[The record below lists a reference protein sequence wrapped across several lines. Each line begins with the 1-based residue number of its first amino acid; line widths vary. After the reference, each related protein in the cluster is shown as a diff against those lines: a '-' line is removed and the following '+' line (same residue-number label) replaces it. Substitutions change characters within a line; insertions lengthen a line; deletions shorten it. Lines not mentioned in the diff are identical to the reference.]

1 MASDDRTGQLV
12 QGRYRLLRRVGE
24 GSQGKVYLAEDLARA
39 GEVVA
44 LKLVEELVGGR
55 RDTSA
60 DHVLRWFRHPNW
72 ATVLDVGAWS
82 DTGWFEVTR
91 FVHGTSLADLEGPQS
106 EELVAAFLEQG
117 ARVLGALHRRG
128 LIHYDVTPGNWMLE
142 WRDGS
147 PHFVLTDGGLAHV
160 GAIRGFGRGTPR
172 YMAPEMTQEG
182 EHDHRVDLYSLGLVA
197 FRLASGREPIEGRAG
212 EVLGRRRKE
221 RAPRLREVHPDA
233 PAWAEELI
241 ATLLD
246 REPNHRPHDG
256 LALIRAL
263 ATARAAE
270 LPMFTAPEAAEV
282 TRGGAMIGNEKGC
295 EVIEQLVA
303 TLDHAPGQEPE
314 GPAERRI
321 PVILVRGA
329 TDSGVTRLAGHAL
342 DAARRAELPVVC
354 LQGDAHRDA
363 AIRPFRDLA
372 LGLRA
377 HLHMDSAANGAR
389 PESVDAAVE
398 QIVSLIEAATEPRSV
413 LLLVQS
419 FEDFTED
426 AKTGLQA
433 LTRYLQA
440 RWMSQSSTTARIGLV
455 LDVGEAETEDFT
467 LPDRRTKTLEAITPE
482 LFDAEA
488 VRAFVADRMPGLD
501 LDDTDSTHLA
511 SFTEGLPGRLSNL
524 LSQGCA
530 RGDVKHEADAW
541 AWDLTHLA
549 EYRERHEASPAE
561 MRLIDQLGPEDLRRA
576 GLLAL
581 FPSGLPIDTPGL
593 YPPGGPASTG
603 AFHHLTRQHEHAGR
617 TYVRLR
623 NERVQAEIATR
634 LDSTQTDG
642 VRDTAIHLARSDE
655 FGLSAPQRIGTLVR
669 LGDVAAAVQT
679 AISAMA
685 TLEAAER
692 YELRWQVSRLFAR
705 SPELLV
711 EADVG
716 LAAVQLLSSDRPSAQ
731 LARVLAVQAS
741 QLHLGS
747 SGAAR
752 LCEVLIRTG
761 QLQLAGQVLANAPC
775 PSAGDALLVD
785 VHLVRG
791 ALAVARRDKA
801 GLREACRAGRLAAR
815 TGRSL
820 PAESLAELRSLHAQC
835 LLMYGH
841 PVWAS
846 RLLEHALRDAPTSHE
861 DLRARIMNNLGA
873 ALQESGQSDRAV
885 ETLSMALDLRVA
897 SSNVKGI
904 LATSYNL
911 ARVLFIGGEGTACS
925 ALLQRASSTAL
936 RHGNAEMVSA
946 MLSMLGEVYD
956 QQLSCGLADQTFE
969 RAMAAA
975 EASRSIYRTA
985 FTAHLLAPLCAA
997 RGRYQRACELLRQIG
1012 SLGRKGPG
1020 PGEHRRHRQAT
1031 VRQVLLHLGRSRTRG
1046 DQRTAPSPDPVVPR
1060 TTALSPLM
1068 ALLAEL
1074 RASPGA
1080 AGAHSPRPMRGASR
1094 DRAAYRLY
1102 LVARRIRKGQVAPE
1116 QLTRLLGAMLPGP
1129 EMHPGASGPLR
1140 RIAFEMVLR
1149 LASQSRQKDAARWH
1163 SALDM
1168 VVRYSRHSGEQ
1179 LIHLRATA
1187 LHAAMQ
1193 NVAKSERIR
1202 AFSDAVGG
1210 LAEVLG
1216 RPDVRSQAWRLPRE
1230 FHVARA
1236 SLAGNAEASPAA
1248 YSLGALQAYAHR
1260 LISSVGTASSSDG
1273 RLTRALRHVLQA
1285 TSELDATGDIDELTR
1300 KVSQLTVEMT
1310 GCERA
1315 LVVRRLPDGSQVV
1328 TTAMSDA
1335 ARARGLDPTVS
1346 ETVVKRA
1353 IELRRPLI
1361 LHDVFGDEELM
1372 QRPSITKLA
1381 LRSIICAPMLRHE
1394 KFYGVVYADVASAA
1408 ASFDQVDLEILSL
1421 FAEQVAG
1428 RLEARLLMFEL
1439 KQSMA
1444 ELRSAQDRLIRGERL
1459 RTLGELSS
1467 GVAHEFNNLLT
1478 GILSRMQLLRLERKL
1493 DSHVQRE
1500 LLLVERAALDAAE
1513 IVQRLQT
1520 FTRRQ
1525 RERGFVRVNVTSIV
1539 DEAVEFL
1546 RPLWTGPARARH
1558 VNVRVF
1564 TQDGLESLGSATE
1577 LREVVT
1583 NLLKNAL
1590 DACGDEGRIEIRAHL
1605 EWPHISIEVEDSGPG
1620 IPPEVLPRIFDPF
1633 YTTKGDRGSGLG
1645 LPLSAQIMER
1655 HSGALSVLR
1664 TNSSGT
1670 VMRVVLPHFS
1680 AVAHTPTERPELPAP
1695 ELSRS
1700 LRIIVVDDDEN
1711 VREPLRRYLEQ
1722 VGHDV
1727 SASSA
1732 APQVVEL
1739 LMSGDPP
1746 DLLITDISMAGM
1758 SGIELCKQ
1766 ALSIHPGLDIVL
1778 MTGRASYLE
1787 DAGVRNAGARALLAK
1802 PFPLQTIDGVIE
1814 DCIRRRAG

>member
-72 ATVLDVGAWS
+72 ATVLDVGAWG

-91 FVHGTSLADLEGPQS
+91 FVHGTSLASLEGPQS

-142 WRDGS
+142 WRDGE

-197 FRLASGREPIEGRAG
+197 FRLACGREPIEGRAG

-221 RAPRLREVHPDA
+221 RAPRLREIHPEA

-241 ATLLD
+241 ASLLD

-263 ATARAAE
+263 GAARDNE
-270 LPMFTAPEAAEV
+270 LPMFTSPEAAEV
-282 TRGGAMIGNEKGC
+282 TRGGAMIANEAGC
-295 EVIEQLVA
+295 AVIDRLVA
-303 TLDHAPGQEPE
+303 TLDCAPGQEME
-314 GPAERRI
+314 GPPENRV
-321 PVILVRGA
+321 PVVIVRGP
-329 TDSGVTRLAGHAL
+329 TDTGATRLSSHAL

-354 LQGDAHRDA
+354 LQGDAYRDA
-363 AIRPFRDLA
+363 AIRPFRDMA
-372 LGLRA
+372 LGLRS
-377 HLHMDSAANGAR
+377 HLHGQGSSADGA

-398 QIVSLIEAATEPRSV
+398 QIVSLIEAAPEPKSV
-413 LLLVQS
+413 LILVQS

-455 LDVGEAETEDFT
+455 LDVGEADSDDFT
-467 LPDRRTKTLEAITPE
+467 LPDRRTKTLETITPD
-482 LFDAEA
+482 LFDAED
-488 VRAFVADRMPGLD
+488 VRAFVADRVPGLD
-501 LDDTDSTHLA
+501 LDDTDSAHLA

-549 EYRERHEASPAE
+549 DYRERHEASPAE
-561 MRLIDQLGPEDLRRA
+561 MRLISQLGPDELRCA

-593 YPPGGPASTG
+593 YPAGQLEPTG

-623 NERVQAEIATR
+623 NDRVLAEVTSRLTTSQRSNLRTAATSLACDER
-634 LDSTQTDG
+634 S
-642 VRDTAIHLARSDE
+642 
-655 FGLSAPQRIGTLVR
+655 GLSATQRVSLLVR
-669 LGDVAAAVQT
+669 LNDTRRAVQVAAEV
-679 AISAMA
+679 IDS
-685 TLEAAER
+685 LEAPDR
-692 YELRWQVSRLFAR
+692 YELRWEVSRLIAGA
-705 SPELLV
+705 PESLEEGGV
-711 EADVG
+711 AA
-716 LAAVQLLSSDRPSAQ
+716 AAVGLLSSDRPSAE
-731 LARVLAVQAS
+731 LARTIAKHAG
-741 QLHLGS
+741 HLPMS
-747 SGAAR
+747 PTRSAR
-752 LCEVLIRTG
+752 LCEVLVRTG
-761 QLQLAGQVLANAPC
+761 QPELAAAIVSGRHQTSEDSGGTIDL
-775 PSAGDALLVD
+775 
-785 VHLVRG
+785 HLVRG
-791 ALAVARRDKA
+791 SLAVARRDSRE
-801 GLREACRAGRLAAR
+801 LRAACRAGRAAAR
-815 TGRSL
+815 SL
-820 PAESLAELRSLHAQC
+820 GTIPADRLAELRSLHAQA
-835 LLMYGH
+835 LMMHGH
-841 PVWAS
+841 APWAS
-846 RLLEHALRDAPTSHE
+846 KLLERALADAPSNAA
-861 DLRARIMNNLGA
+861 DLRARLMNNLGA
-873 ALQESGQSDRAV
+873 ALQESGESTRAI
-885 ETLSMALDLRVA
+885 ETLSKALDLRVA

-956 QQLSCGLADQTFE
+956 QQLSCALADQTFE

-975 EASRSIYRTA
+975 EASRSAYRTA

-997 RGRYQRACELLRQIG
+997 RGRYQRACELLRLIG
-1012 SLGRKGPG
+1012 SLGREGPG
-1020 PGEHRRHRQAT
+1020 LSEHRRQRPAT
-1031 VRQVLLHLGRSRTRG
+1031 LRQVVLHLGRARLASASTALLSPESEGTRG
-1046 DQRTAPSPDPVVPR
+1046 ALASPM
-1060 TTALSPLM
+1060 A

-1074 RASPGA
+1074 RESG
-1080 AGAHSPRPMRGASR
+1080 GGRMLYCSRPQVGASR

-1102 LVARRIRKGQVAPE
+1102 LVARRARLRGASPE
-1116 QLTRLLGAMLPGP
+1116 RMARILGMMLPGP
-1129 EMHPGASGPLR
+1129 EMHRGASGPLR
-1140 RIAFEMVLR
+1140 RAAFELVLKFAADAR
-1149 LASQSRQKDAARWH
+1149 SRDIAKWH

-1168 VVRYSRHSGEQ
+1168 VARYSRHSGEQ

-1187 LHAAMQ
+1187 LRSTLT
-1193 NVAKSERIR
+1193 NCVKSDRIR
-1202 AFSDAVGG
+1202 NFSDAVGG
-1210 LAEVLG
+1210 LAELLG
-1216 RPDVRSQAWRLPRE
+1216 RQDSRAQGWRLPRE
-1230 FHVARA
+1230 YAVARA
-1236 SLAGNAEASPAA
+1236 SLAGGSDATLIH
-1248 YSLGALQAYAHR
+1248 YSIAALQAYAHR
-1260 LISSVGTASSSDG
+1260 LISSVGTSNSSDG
-1273 RLTRALRHVLQA
+1273 RLTNALRHVLQA
-1285 TSELDATGDIDELTR
+1285 TSDLDATGDLNELTR

-1315 LVVRRLPDGSQVV
+1315 LVVRKLPDGTQVV
-1328 TTAMSDA
+1328 STAMSDA

-1346 ETVVKRA
+1346 QTVVRRA
-1353 IELRRPLI
+1353 MELRRPLI

-1372 QRPSITKLA
+1372 QRPSITRLA

-1394 KFYGVVYADVASAA
+1394 KFYGVVYADVSSAA

-1428 RLEARLLMFEL
+1428 RLESRLLMFEL
-1439 KQSMA
+1439 KQSME

-1478 GILSRMQLLRLERKL
+1478 GILSRMQLLRMERQL

-1546 RPLWTGPARARH
+1546 RPLWTGAGPARR
-1558 VNVRVF
+1558 VNVRVL

-1590 DACGDEGRIEIRAHL
+1590 DACGDEGRIEIRTHL
-1605 EWPHISIEVEDSGPG
+1605 EWPHVSIEVEDNGPG
-1620 IPPEVLPRIFDPF
+1620 IPPEVLPRVFDPF

-1655 HSGALSVLR
+1655 HSGSLSVLR
-1664 TNSSGT
+1664 TSPSGT
-1670 VMRVVLPHFS
+1670 VMRVVLPHYS
-1680 AVAHTPTERPELPAP
+1680 AVSHTPTERPDYAVTEAK
-1695 ELSRS
+1695 RA

-1727 SASSA
+1727 SAASS
-1732 APQVVEL
+1732 APQVVEQL
-1739 LMSGDPP
+1739 ASGDPP
-1746 DLLITDISMAGM
+1746 DLLITDISMVGM
-1758 SGIELCKQ
+1758 SGIELCRQ
-1766 ALSIHPGLDIVL
+1766 ALSLHPGLDVVL

-1787 DAGVRNAGARALLAK
+1787 DAGVRNVGARALLAK

-1814 DCIRRRAG
+1814 DCIRRRGT